1 MIKVIEEPLQV
12 NISHVLYLSVFVW
25 LYVCMHLIYSMSVVS
40 LSVCLFVS
48 VSLSLSLSPLSF
60 SLSLPLSLSVSLSL
74 SLCFTVSLFLSQAMK
89 SGLYDVLP
97 VTVLEGLTAEDMRLL
112 LCGCQQVELDI
123 LKKITTFT
131 DESRKLHDGHDMII
145 TFVIMNCTCIG
156 C

>member
-1 MIKVIEEPLQV
+1 
-12 NISHVLYLSVFVW
+12 
-25 LYVCMHLIYSMSVVS
+25 
-40 LSVCLFVS
+40 
-48 VSLSLSLSPLSF
+48 
-60 SLSLPLSLSVSLSL
+60 
-74 SLCFTVSLFLSQAMK
+74 MK

-131 DESRKLHDGHDMII
+131 DESRKLRSRDMAI
-145 TFVIMNCTCIG
+145 TFVIMYCTYIG

>member
-1 MIKVIEEPLQV
+1 
-12 NISHVLYLSVFVW
+12 
-25 LYVCMHLIYSMSVVS
+25 
-40 LSVCLFVS
+40 
-48 VSLSLSLSPLSF
+48 
-60 SLSLPLSLSVSLSL
+60 
-74 SLCFTVSLFLSQAMK
+74 MK

-131 DESRKLHDGHDMII
+131 DESRKLRSRDMTI
-145 TFVIMNCTCIG
+145 TFVIMYCTCIG